1 MWQSL
6 PKNIKVMVAIIGIS
20 FVCGI
25 GILLGKY
32 SSSIDQKDTLV
43 ISQVEG
49 MEKAEANSAEEQVV
63 ITPVKIL
70 VHVTGAVANPGLY
83 ELNSE
88 SRVQD
93 AVLLAKPTPEAD
105 LNLLNL
111 ADFLEDGQKLIVP
124 QIGETEVITI
134 EGSGIE
140 NKININHASA
150 EELLA
155 LNGIGEVIAGRIVEF
170 RANNGLFTKPEDLL
184 NVSGIG
190 PKKLEGCIDQ
200 IKVK

>member
-6 PKNIKVMVAIIGIS
+6 PKNIKIMVAIIGIS

-32 SSSIDQKDTLV
+32 SSSLDQKDTLV

-49 MEKAEANSAEEQVV
+49 MEKAEANSAEEQVL
-63 ITPVKIL
+63 IAPVKIM